1 VMGEEGLVKVIESFG
16 EEVVEAIDR
25 RVFCAGRRRRRRSS
39 SHDDDERLEVEKGSV
54 VEGKLMEIDRFI

>member
-1 VMGEEGLVKVIESFG
+1 MGEEGLVKVIESLS

-25 RVFCAGRRRRRRSS
+25 RVCAGRST
-39 SHDDDERLEVEKGSV
+39 HDERLEIEKGSV

>member
-1 VMGEEGLVKVIESFG
+1 MMGEEGLMKLIESFS

-25 RVFCAGRRRRRRSS
+25 RVCAGRSS
-39 SHDDDERLEVEKGSV
+39 THDERLEEEKGSV